1 MVIVPCHAASA
12 HAAVLAPGWFRR
24 TAGPARRGRRR
35 EDDSV
40 VLVSCYGGVG
50 IVGGD
55 EAGVGVRGEVEGDV
69 WKGYGEGGEEA
80 LWEGEVVPAI
90 AEEVEDA
97 DGDEGEVEDEDI
109 GVLVVDEVAA
119 EA

>member
-1 MVIVPCHAASA
+1 MF
-12 HAAVLAPGWFRR
+12 APRRFRR
-24 TAGPARRGRRR
+24 AAGPTRRGRRR
-35 EDDSV
+35 EDNPV

-50 IVGGD
+50 IAGGD
-55 EAGVGVRGEVEGDV
+55 EAGVGVCGEVEGDV
-69 WKGYGEGGEEA
+69 WEGDGEGGEEA
-80 LWEGEVVPAI
+80 LRDGEVAPAI

-97 DGDEGEVEDEDI
+97 DGDEGEVEDEDV